1 MPVKIHTLP
10 SQARLLELFSY
21 DPATGVLRWK
31 VWCGGKATAGSIVG
45 YKTTKAMR
53 VRIDYVSYAVHR
65 VIWKMVTGHDPVAQI
80 DHRNGLI
87 DDNRWTNLREATQS
101 QNQGNARMRM
111 PNETGLKGVRLLKDR
126 FQARI
131 QINKRTVY
139 LGCYGT
145 AKEAHDAYIAAAKQ
159 YFGPFY
165 NPG

>member
-1 MPVKIHTLP
+1 
-10 SQARLLELFSY
+10 
-21 DPATGVLRWK
+21 
-31 VWCGGKATAGSIVG
+31 
-45 YKTTKAMR
+45 
-53 VRIDYVSYAVHR
+53 
-65 VIWKMVTGHDPVAQI
+65 
-80 DHRNGLI
+80 
-87 DDNRWTNLREATQS
+87 
-101 QNQGNARMRM
+101 M